1 MGLRRRGVACEP
13 TFFKDSRKSLFAIT
27 FLLVSLFLSPQTAG
41 NYTWQVNYTIVPL
54 IQNVKPISSINMHA
68 GRHGWVNVTEAYKL
82 IVLKNGTNVYFKL
95 MDTDTLIQHFTSLV
109 VQIVIYDGL
118 KAVVTLPLR
127 FPEET
132 CKYAN
137 LTKDNYNVDVRI
149 NYVAKSLTEHVSG
162 TITVAIWA
170 VEQTLSEEVGTYY
183 KWTVNYTISP

>member
-1 MGLRRRGVACEP
+1 MP
-13 TFFKDSRKSLFAIT
+13 
-27 FLLVSLFLSPQTAG
+27 AG
-41 NYTWQVNYTIVPL
+41 E
-54 IQNVKPISSINMHA
+54 
-68 GRHGWVNVTEAYKL
+68 HGWVNITEAYKL

-95 MDTDTLIQHFTSLV
+95 MDTDTLINHFTSLV

-127 FPEET
+127 FPEEI

-137 LTKDNYNVDVRI
+137 LTKDTYNVDVRI
-149 NYVAKSLTEHVSG
+149 NYVTKQLTEHVSG

-170 VEQTLSEEVGTYY
+170 AEQTLSEEVGAYY